1 MSDVQEKSKLDE
13 LSASD
18 TLLLGLVTEDVD
30 TTLIQSSFIY
40 CSASCFAFSMSL
52 VSRAS
57 YSFISAWWQNNDR
70 R

>member
-1 MSDVQEKSKLDE
+1 MRDVQEKSKLDE

-57 YSFISAWWQNNDR
+57 
-70 R
+70 